1 MESIREE
8 LKKKKRI
15 VVKIGST
22 TITHNDTGELDLLK
36 MEKLVRV
43 LTNIRNQGREIVVV
57 SSGAIAVGRQA
68 LGLSYKPEERS
79 VKQAC
84 AAIGQSRLMMV
95 YQKIFS
101 EYNQMTAQVLMTK
114 YTVENEES
122 RFNARN
128 TFKELLN
135 MGVIPIVNENDTVA
149 TDELDFGDNDTLSAM
164 VAALID
170 ADLLILLSD
179 IDGLYTDDPHN
190 NPDAEFIE
198 YVDKLDGSLFNM
210 AKGPSS
216 VSGTGGMES
225 KISAAHIAAGAG
237 ADMVIANGADIY
249 IIDAIVSGVN
259 VGTYFRIG
267 AKGNE

>member
-1 MESIREE
+1 MDTRREK
-8 LKKKKRI
+8 LKNKKRI

-36 MEKLVRV
+36 LEKLVRV
-43 LTNIRNQGREIVVV
+43 LTNIRNQGKEVVVV

-68 LGLSYKPEERS
+68 IGLGYKPTVRS

-95 YQKIFS
+95 YQSLFS

-114 YTVENEES
+114 YTIENPES
-122 RFNARN
+122 RSNAKA
-128 TFKELLN
+128 TFTELLN

-164 VAALID
+164 VTALIK

-190 NPDAEFIE
+190 NPDAQFIE
-198 YVDKLDGSLFNM
+198 YVNRLDDTVVNM
-210 AKGPSS
+210 AKGPSTI
-216 VSGTGGMES
+216 SGTGGMET
-225 KISAAHIAAGAG
+225 KLSAARMSADAG
-237 ADMVIANGADIY
+237 ADMVIANGSNIYVIDDI
-249 IIDAIVSGVN
+249 ISGKN
-259 VGTYFRIG
+259 IGTFFDLT
-267 AKGNE
+267 

>member
-1 MESIREE
+1 MDDRRRK
-8 LKKKKRI
+8 LVDKKRI

-36 MEKLVRV
+36 LEKLVRV
-43 LTNIRNQGREIVVV
+43 LTNIRNQGKEVVVV

-68 LGLSYKPEERS
+68 IGLGYKPTVRS

-95 YQKIFS
+95 YQRLFS

-114 YTVENEES
+114 YTIENVES
-122 RFNARN
+122 RSNARA

-164 VAALID
+164 VASLIK

-179 IDGLYTDDPHN
+179 IDGLYTDDPHT
-190 NPDAEFIE
+190 NPDAKFIE
-198 YVDKLDGSLFNM
+198 YVDSIDNELVSM
-210 AKGPSS
+210 AKGPVSK
-216 VSGTGGMES
+216 SGTGGMES
-225 KISAAHIAAGAG
+225 KISAARISAETG
-237 ADMVIANGADIY
+237 ADMVIANGGNIYVIDDI
-249 IIDAIVSGVN
+249 IRGKN
-259 VGTYFRIG
+259 VGTFF
-267 AKGNE
+267 ELT